1 MRALG
6 LCLVIWELIS
16 ATGAFAADAQKGET
30 LAKRWCVTCHIISSD
45 QRQGTAQ
52 APPFSA
58 IASKPNFNETTVAYF
73 LLTPHPRMPD
83 MSLSRAEAGDLAA
96 YIAMQK

>member
-1 MRALG
+1 MRARG
-6 LCLVIWELIS
+6 LCLVTCG
-16 ATGAFAADAQKGET
+16 ATLATAAFAADVQKGET
-30 LAKRWCVTCHIISSD
+30 LAKRWCATCHIISSD

-58 IASKPNFNETTVAYF
+58 IATKPNFNETTVAYF
-73 LLTPHPRMPD
+73 LLTPHPSMPD
-83 MSLSRAEAGDLAA
+83 MSLSRAEARDLAA